1 MEAMGDCVTDG
12 GIACN
17 TRPTG
22 AFGAAAES
30 PRPVGMID
38 SARDATISRM
48 GLDGKVQN
56 FQADR
61 GDLVYA
67 TDKVRTT
74 ASGSADIKLR
84 DGSTL
89 QLRGQTSDFALSSLN
104 APATSLRSVINGAGR
119 QSDPSAPRVPAPA
132 AVLGVRG

>member
-1 MEAMGDCVTDG
+1 MGDCVTDG

-17 TRPTG
+17 TRATS

-30 PRPVGMID
+30 PRPIGMID

-84 DGSTL
+84 DGGTL

-104 APATSLRSVINGAGR
+104 APPTNFRSVINGVGR
-119 QSDPSAPRVPAPA
+119 PTDPNATPVRTPA